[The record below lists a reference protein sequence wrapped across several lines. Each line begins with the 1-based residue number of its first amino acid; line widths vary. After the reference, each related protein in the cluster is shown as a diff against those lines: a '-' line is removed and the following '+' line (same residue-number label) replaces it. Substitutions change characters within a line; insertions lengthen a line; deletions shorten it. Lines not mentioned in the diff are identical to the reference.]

1 VSRESGLGTRE
12 SSDVRLP
19 SSGFGLFSALIPTPL
34 GEMLGI
40 AGPSGLALLEFADR
54 PMLPTQLAR
63 IGKLFGGAVESG
75 AHPVLDHAERE
86 LAEYFRGER
95 WEFSVPLAFDGTVF
109 QRKVWNALLQ
119 IPAGQ
124 TRSYE
129 SIATDIGVPGGS
141 RAVGR
146 ANGDNRIAI
155 IVPCHRV
162 IRADGNLCG
171 YGGGLW
177 RKRRLLELEG
187 KREQLGL
194 ELMV

>member
-1 VSRESGLGTRE
+1 MLQST
-12 SSDVRLP
+12 
-19 SSGFGLFSALIPTPL
+19 IITPL
-34 GEMLGI
+34 GPMLGI
-40 AGPSGLALLEFADR
+40 AGDSGLALLEFADR
-54 PMLPTQLAR
+54 PMLPTQLTR
-63 IGKLFGGAVESG
+63 ITKLFGGAVESG
-75 AHPVLDHAERE
+75 SHPLLRQTERE
-86 LAEYFRGER
+86 LGEYFRGEL
-95 WEFSVPLAFDGTVF
+95 WVFTVPLALDGTPF

-119 IPAGQ
+119 IPAGK

-129 SIATDIGVPGGS
+129 SIATDVGVPGGS

-177 RKRRLLELEG
+177 RKRRLLALEG
-187 KREQLGL
+187 KQPQLSL
-194 ELMV
+194 ELGADEQQSVDTRQ

>member
-1 VSRESGLGTRE
+1 MLR
-12 SSDVRLP
+12 SSTV
-19 SSGFGLFSALIPTPL
+19 ITPL
-34 GEMLGI
+34 GPMLGI
-40 AGPSGLALLEFADR
+40 AGDSGLALLEFADR
-54 PMLPTQLAR
+54 PMLPTQLVR
-63 IGKLFGGAVESG
+63 IGKLFGGAVEG
-75 AHPVLDHAERE
+75 GPHPLLTQTERE

-95 WEFSVPLAFDGTVF
+95 WVFSVPLALDGTPF
-109 QRKVWNALLQ
+109 QKKVWNALLK

-177 RKRRLLELEG
+177 RKRRLLALEG
-187 KREQLGL
+187 GQAQFSL
-194 ELMV
+194 ELGAAGEQPALGSR